1 MLALEGETMNIERR
15 NQIRSV
21 LRDNLLGKEN
31 QHKVQL
37 IIDKLGITQST
48 IKTWT
53 APNGNG
59 IPVTDDLPDLCDILG
74 ITIYDLYGIKN
85 PTDLTDEE
93 TDLIKNY
100 RSQSEHKATVNKI
113 YGMK

>member
-37 IIDKLGITQST
+37 IIDKLGITQSSVT
-48 IKTWT
+48 
-53 APNGNG
+53 G
-59 IPVTDDLPDLCDILG
+59 IPLPLG
-74 ITIYDLYGIKN
+74 AVHV
-85 PTDLTDEE
+85 
-93 TDLIKNY
+93 LI
-100 RSQSEHKATVNKI
+100 VD
-113 YGMK
+113 

>member
-1 MLALEGETMNIERR
+1 M
-15 NQIRSV
+15 
-21 LRDNLLGKEN
+21 
-31 QHKVQL
+31 
-37 IIDKLGITQST
+37 
-48 IKTWT
+48 
-53 APNGNG
+53 
-59 IPVTDDLPDLCDILG
+59 TDDLPDLCDILG

-85 PTDLTDEE
+85 PTELTDEE

>member
-1 MLALEGETMNIERR
+1 MNVERR
-15 NQIRSV
+15 NQIRAV
-21 LRDNLLGKEN
+21 LRTQLLGKDN
-31 QHKVQL
+31 QYKIQL

-59 IPVTDDLPDLCDILG
+59 IPVTEDLPELCDILG
-74 ITIYDLYGIKN
+74 ITIYDLFGIKN
-85 PTDLTDEE
+85 PSELTVEE
-93 TDLIKNY
+93 NDLIKNY
-100 RSQSEHKATVNKI
+100 RSQVEHKVTVKKI

>member
-1 MLALEGETMNIERR
+1 MNVERR
-15 NQIRSV
+15 NQIRAV
-21 LRDNLLGKEN
+21 LRTQLLGKDN
-31 QHKVQL
+31 QYKIQL

-59 IPVTDDLPDLCDILG
+59 IPVTEDLPELCDILG
-74 ITIYDLYGIKN
+74 ITIYDLFGIKN
-85 PTDLTDEE
+85 PSELTVEE
-93 TDLIKNY
+93 NDLIKNY
-100 RSQSEHKATVNKI
+100 RSQVEHKATVKKI